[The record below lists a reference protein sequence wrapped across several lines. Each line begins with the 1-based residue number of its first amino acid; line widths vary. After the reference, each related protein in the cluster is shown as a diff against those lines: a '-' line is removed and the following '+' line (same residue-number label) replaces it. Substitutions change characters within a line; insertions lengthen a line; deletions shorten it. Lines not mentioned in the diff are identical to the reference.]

1 MDACMKTCAA
11 TLGEWQW
18 ILVVVITLPWMG
30 LMYNGLMYGL
40 SRVGQHISKK
50 YRFPYDGK

>member
-1 MDACMKTCAA
+1 MKACMETCAA
-11 TLGEWQW
+11 TLEWWQW
-18 ILVVVITLPWMG
+18 ILVIVIALPWMG

-40 SRVGQHISKK
+40 NRVAQHITKK